1 METIGMIIIQ
11 MGVPMEFMEMDLQ
24 ECRITN
30 LIISI
35 PFKERKKDAH
45 VRIQSA
51 LNYIANA
58 LRGENTAV
66 HIAIVEIVKII
77 VIMNQ

>member
-24 ECRITN
+24 ECQLTN

-35 PFKERKKDAH
+35 PFKERKKDALA
-45 VRIQSA
+45 RIQSA
-51 LNYIANA
+51 LNYIVNA
-58 LRGENTAV
+58 LRGENTAAL
-66 HIAIVEIVKII
+66 IAIVEIVKII